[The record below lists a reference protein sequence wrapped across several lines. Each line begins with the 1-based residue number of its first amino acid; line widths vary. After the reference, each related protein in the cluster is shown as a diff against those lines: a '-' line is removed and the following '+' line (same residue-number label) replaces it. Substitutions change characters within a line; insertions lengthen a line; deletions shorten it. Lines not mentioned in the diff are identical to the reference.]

1 MMNNVLPVIAQQ
13 LEFHFYHRPHNI
25 TQPNDIITDLAIITK
40 RTPRITVISNL
51 IVYVYKASYF
61 TIIKPR
67 VKIANRLT
75 TSQLDL
81 VVT

>member
-1 MMNNVLPVIAQQ
+1 MNNVLPIIAQQ

-25 TQPNDIITDLAIITK
+25 TQHNTITTDLAIITK
-40 RTPRITVISNL
+40 RTPRITGISNL
-51 IVYVYKASYF
+51 IVYAYEASYF
-61 TIIKPR
+61 TIIKPI

-81 VVT
+81 VVA